1 MKTISCIAID
11 DEPLALTVITE
22 YVSKIPYLNLIKTFN
37 SPTEAAHFIQT
48 EKPELMFLDIQMPEI
63 RGTDFAKTLLYKPA
77 IILTTAYS
85 EYALEGFD
93 IDAIDY
99 LVKPI
104 PFNRFIQGVNK
115 AIRLLGSTTDEK
127 ETSTELQHEKEFL
140 FVKSGYKSVKI
151 EIGNILYIEA
161 MKEYA
166 TIFTHEHKFIR
177 HGSLKSLQQLL
188 QSNTFIRVHKSYIV
202 NISKVKAFY
211 GNTIEIGAEKIPIG
225 RAYKEEVNQHLK

>member
-22 YVSKIPYLNLIKTFN
+22 YVSKIPYLNLVKTFN

-63 RGTDFAKTLLYKPA
+63 RGTDFAQTLLYKPA

-85 EYALEGFD
+85 EYALEAFD

-104 PFNRFIQGVNK
+104 PFNRFMQGVNK
-115 AIRLLGSTTDEK
+115 AIRVLRPVNEEPSAIVTPPEK
-127 ETSTELQHEKEFL
+127 EYL

-151 EIGNILYIEA
+151 ETDDILYIEA

-166 TIFTHEHKFIR
+166 TIFTSDHKYVR
-177 HGSLKSLQQLL
+177 HGSLKSLEELL
-188 QSNTFIRVHKSYIV
+188 PITSFLRVHKSYIV
-202 NISKVKAFY
+202 NISMVKAFY
-211 GNTIEIGAEKIPIG
+211 GNTLEIGTEKIPIG
-225 RAYKEEVNQHLK
+225 RAFKEDVNKYFK